1 MDYKYID
8 KVIESQVEFVKAN
21 SNSTYYRIQILNSLL
36 LSIKQNESK
45 IYDALREDLNK
56 HEFESFLSE
65 ILLVKKEIKL
75 FLRKLKNWSQKKRV
89 KGSIL
94 NFPSQNYLI
103 PEPYGNVLIIT
114 PWNYPFQLSLTPLI
128 GAIAAGNAVIIKPSE
143 LAPSTSRVLKEL
155 IGSVFPQ
162 NMATVIE
169 GDADIARYLLDK
181 KWDYIFFTGSTRIG
195 KIIAEKAA
203 KNLTP
208 ITLELGGKSPCI
220 VDSGVDID
228 KVAKRIV
235 SGKFVNC
242 GQTCI
247 APDYIIVNKH
257 IKSHLISAIKENII
271 KTFGNK
277 PIESESYGRI
287 INLNNLVRLENILK
301 DQVIEFGGKINIDK
315 LYIEPTLIVDPK
327 IDSEIMTEEI
337 FGPILP
343 ILSYENES
351 ELKNILDK
359 NPTPL
364 AFYIFS
370 KNQMFIDNLIKNNKF
385 GGCVVNDTLIH
396 YINPNLPFGGIGNS
410 GMGAYR
416 GKFSFD
422 TFSHLKPVLR
432 KKNMINIPFRYGPY
446 PKSFNFIRKILEKI

>member
-1 MDYKYID
+1 MDYKDID
-8 KVIESQVEFVKAN
+8 KVIESQVKFVKDN
-21 SNSTYYRIQILNSLL
+21 SNSVSHRIQILNSLL
-36 LSIKQNESK
+36 ITIKHNESK
-45 IYDALREDLNK
+45 IYEALKQDLNK

-75 FLRKLKNWSQKKRV
+75 FVRKLRSWSKKKRV
-89 KGSIL
+89 SGSIL

-143 LAPSTSRVLKEL
+143 LAPATSRVLKEL
-155 IGSVFPQ
+155 VDSVFPQ

-169 GDADIARYLLDK
+169 GDAGIAKYLLDK

-247 APDYIIVNKH
+247 APDYIVVNQH
-257 IKSHLISAIKENII
+257 VKSDLISAIKENII

-287 INLNNLVRLENILK
+287 INTNNLIRLENIIK
-301 DQVIEFGGKINIDK
+301 DQVIEFGGKINIDN
-315 LYIEPTLIVDPK
+315 LYIEPTIIVDPQ
-327 IDSEIMTEEI
+327 IDSEIMNEEI

-351 ELKNILDK
+351 EIKNILDT

-370 KNQMFIDNLIKNNKF
+370 KNQTFIDNLIENNKF
-385 GGCVVNDTLIH
+385 GGCVINDTLIH
-396 YINPNLPFGGIGNS
+396 YINPNLPFGGIGDS

-422 TFSHLKPVLR
+422 TFSHQKPVLR
-432 KKNMINIPFRYGPY
+432 KKNMIDIPFRYGPY